1 VRALNSLWYIFPYF
15 FLGHLVGDYML
26 QNGYIAARKSK
37 DLRVLL
43 LHITLICISQLVFL
57 LGRGFGVLQ
66 FIFVL
71 LLSAF
76 HFLIDFGKYKCKRN
90 FCNTWWYYLLDQVFH
105 ILSFFVVMVP
115 FSSVDFFLSHDLV
128 VVLSVMLFNGY
139 FISILVHFI
148 TSDGIYKRDY
158 LGYLFRMVAP
168 VLYYVSTTVF
178 FIYAAIMLLF
188 VWRIVKRSKSKSII
202 SSVIINYILT
212 LSSSI
217 ILTGV
222 ML

>member
-1 VRALNSLWYIFPYF
+1 VSVLNSLWYIFPYF
-15 FLGHLVGDYML
+15 FVGHLVGDYVL

-43 LHITLICISQLVFL
+43 LHISLVFISQLAFL
-57 LGRGFGVLQ
+57 IGWGFGVIQ
-66 FIFVL
+66 FFCVL
-71 LLSAF
+71 LLAVF
-76 HFLIDFGKYKCKRN
+76 HFLIDFGKYKCKRS
-90 FCNTWWYYLLDQVFH
+90 FCNTWWYYLLDQCFH

-115 FSSVDFFLSHDLV
+115 FSSINFFLNHDLV
-128 VVLSVMLFNGY
+128 AVLSVMVFNGY
-139 FISILVHFI
+139 FVSIFVHFI

-158 LGYLFRMVAP
+158 LGYLFRMVSP

-178 FIYAAIMLLF
+178 FVYAIVMLFF
-188 VWRIVKRSKSKSII
+188 VWRVVKHSKSKSII
-202 SSVIINYILT
+202 SSVVINYILT

-222 ML
+222 MI